1 MFVHDVLQDATP
13 FILAAMGGL
22 VAERAGIINIGLEG
36 IMLVGALAAM
46 LLAHYTH
53 SPLAGVA
60 GAVLIGMMFVSI
72 MGVFHLHFGA
82 DMILAGFAL
91 NLLATGGTVYVLW
104 LITGETGNALSLE
117 SYPLGD
123 ITLPVV
129 DGIPVLKGL
138 SQQSPIVYL
147 ALLSLPFTAWLLYRT
162 RSGIHMRAVGESEDA
177 VIEAGLNPRALRW
190 RALLLSGGFC
200 ALAGAQLSMSTTT
213 TFVRDMTAG
222 RGFIALGA
230 VYLGAK
236 HPVGTFIAALI
247 FGVFEA
253 LAITLQIHTQ
263 VPTDLVLML
272 PYVATVAALVVDGL
286 RRRRARNAL
295 TAVSA

>member
-117 SYPLGD
+117 SYPLRD
-123 ITLPVV
+123 ITLPVI

-147 ALLSLPFTAWLLYRT
+147 ALLSLPFTVWLLYRT

-190 RALLLSGGFC
+190 RALLFSGGFC

-286 RRRRARNAL
+286 RRHRARNAL
-295 TAVSA
+295 TAASA